1 MRLVMYDTQFIVKY
15 KQIEQELILKCDT
28 QPSLSLEYSK
38 EDVFDI
44 CKELY
49 QHELL
54 SVFSASGIE
63 DINISDCILS
73 IWLLLKTNQEFIK
86 IFEIYKQKYF
96 PIYEDD
102 MVFTSLFNYDF
113 FYIIHKCV
121 CQEIDTGNID
131 KDMLEQF
138 KHALL

>member
-1 MRLVMYDTQFIVKY
+1 MVMYNTQFIVKY
-15 KQIEQELILKCDT
+15 KEIEQELIIKCDA
-28 QPSLSLEYSK
+28 QISLEYSK
-38 EDVFDI
+38 DDVFDI

-63 DINISDCILS
+63 DNNISDCILS

-86 IFEIYKQKYF
+86 IFEVYKQKYF
-96 PIYEDD
+96 AIYEDD
-102 MVFTSLFNYDF
+102 IVFTSLLNYDF

-121 CQEIDTGNID
+121 CEKIKKGNIE
-131 KDMLEQF
+131 KDTLEQF
-138 KHALL
+138 RHATLENK